1 MSNFNII
8 NSRSLKHGRLYER
21 VAIEQFENMYDIKVN
36 RCGLFVSEDRPYL
49 AATPDGIISN
59 DRIIEVKC
67 PYASCN
73 KSINELNVPYL
84 FRNPDDGNLNLK
96 HSHDYYYQ
104 VQGQLYCTGCKVCIF
119 IVYTFKGIEIIPIP
133 FDQDFVTEMLK
144 HLDNFYMNHFKMAV
158 VNKFLYKNI
167 NNFDFCD

>member
-59 DRIIEVKC
+59 D
-67 PYASCN
+67 
-73 KSINELNVPYL
+73 
-84 FRNPDDGNLNLK
+84 GNLNLK

-133 FDQDFVTEMLK
+133 FDQDFVTEILQT
-144 HLDNFYMNHFKMAV
+144 FR
-158 VNKFLYKNI
+158 
-167 NNFDFCD
+167 

>member
-1 MSNFNII
+1 MTVPACTRSPHGHILQCCTICKATDRKDKSKLSNDIMSNFNII

-36 RCGLFVSEDRPYL
+36 RCGLSVSEDRPYL

-73 KSINELNVPYL
+73 KPINELNVPYL

-104 VQGQLYCTGCKVCIF
+104 V
-119 IVYTFKGIEIIPIP
+119 
-133 FDQDFVTEMLK
+133 
-144 HLDNFYMNHFKMAV
+144 
-158 VNKFLYKNI
+158 
-167 NNFDFCD
+167 